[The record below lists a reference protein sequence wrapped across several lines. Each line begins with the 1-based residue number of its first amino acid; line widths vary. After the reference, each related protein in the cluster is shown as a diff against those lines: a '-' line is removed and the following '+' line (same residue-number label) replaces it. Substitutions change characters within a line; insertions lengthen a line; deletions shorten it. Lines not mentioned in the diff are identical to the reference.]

1 MAAYWAALRVKTNC
15 ESKVE
20 LCLKAL
26 GLSAYCPRSRR
37 ERIGRRGKR
46 VTSIR
51 PMFPNYLFILVTG
64 QWRPA
69 LSIPSVSN
77 AIKFGDAA
85 PSAVPDAVIQEI
97 RKREAEE
104 AHKSVS
110 RALTA
115 GSIVK
120 NQGRPPRRSARALH
134 KRARYDG
141 RGVAQYVWDRAH
153 DPVQPVRGQG
163 GVMSDRDPKGL
174 INLLV
179 ASRLE
184 LPEPRGV
191 SRPGR
196 DSAGHY
202 TAGHYTAG
210 DGRRRIER
218 DGPRW
223 LDVARM
229 NRPLI
234 FFASWSEHD
243 VASQSAWMREAG
255 VSRSA
260 IGLMSYAALAFT
272 FKFAWAPFID
282 EYDAPLVSARLG
294 RRRGW
299 MLIAQLGVAAGL
311 LGLAFGAP
319 ADSAGASPSPS

>member
-26 GLSAYCPRSRR
+26 GLSAYCPRARH

-77 AIKFGDAA
+77 AIKFGGTAA
-85 PSAVPDAVIQEI
+85 PSAVPDAVIEEI

-134 KRARYDG
+134 KRARHDG
-141 RGVAQYVWDRAH
+141 DGLAVDVRIRAQSVLDKAS
-153 DPVQPVRGQG
+153 VRG
-163 GVMSDRDPKGL
+163 
-174 INLLV
+174 
-179 ASRLE
+179 
-184 LPEPRGV
+184 
-191 SRPGR
+191 
-196 DSAGHY
+196 
-202 TAGHYTAG
+202 
-210 DGRRRIER
+210 
-218 DGPRW
+218 
-223 LDVARM
+223 
-229 NRPLI
+229 
-234 FFASWSEHD
+234 
-243 VASQSAWMREAG
+243 
-255 VSRSA
+255 
-260 IGLMSYAALAFT
+260 
-272 FKFAWAPFID
+272 
-282 EYDAPLVSARLG
+282 
-294 RRRGW
+294 
-299 MLIAQLGVAAGL
+299 
-311 LGLAFGAP
+311 
-319 ADSAGASPSPS
+319 